1 MNLPTFS
8 LRLPGTSHPL
18 GDGLRAL
25 RSAAARLR
33 FPAPVLHRLSSV
45 PCPPSS
51 AHRPLSSAVCPLSSV
66 LRPLSSVL
74 RPRLSVLCLLSSV
87 LCAVPARAY
96 VFGDPYTLLDGR
108 LALDANVRFRLE
120 SRVNTFDFNSLTR
133 TANDDDFTLARYR
146 VGAKYTVSPTFSGYV
161 QLQDARE
168 YGSKRPDVLYV
179 NAAEGDARLD
189 LRQAYLDFGDPRD
202 SGLST
207 RLGRQM
213 VAYGDQRLVGGFEW
227 NNFAR
232 VFDGARVVYNWAD
245 ARTTFDFL
253 ALSVVT
259 PGETTPD
266 RVKRAELDRSDKDDV
281 FLGLYVQNSGFV
293 RNQKTD
299 LYLLYRGKTE
309 NSPNFVVPAP
319 AFGNGNVRAF
329 DIPQKIWTAGFR
341 AQSISIAPLNGFD
354 YTVEAAY
361 QWGDA
366 RPGLPATTVRGFN
379 WFKHE
384 AWAFHAE
391 TGYTWEKSAFFPRL
405 GLEINGGSGDKNP
418 GDARNEGFLNLF
430 HTNHLHYG
438 YMDVFSWKNMRSVAV
453 TARFK
458 PFVKVDHALKKAVLR
473 LDYHWLSLER
483 TTDFWYRAN
492 AIAVVR
498 PAASRTGVLPRQAGR
513 EFDATLTWSPSA
525 PYDVLLGW
533 SHFDAG
539 DYLAATGRADN
550 AAFGYAQ
557 LVVKF

>member
-1 MNLPTFS
+1 MGLPAQVPTRRSSF
-8 LRLPGTSHPL
+8 L
-18 GDGLRAL
+18 AL
-25 RSAAARLR
+25 AAALLALGTAA
-33 FPAPVLHRLSSV
+33 APTVH
-45 PCPPSS
+45 
-51 AHRPLSSAVCPLSSV
+51 A
-66 LRPLSSVL
+66 
-74 RPRLSVLCLLSSV
+74 
-87 LCAVPARAY
+87 AY
-96 VFGDPYTLLDGR
+96 VFGDPYTIFNGKIALDG
-108 LALDANVRFRLE
+108 NVRFRLE
-120 SRVNTFDFNSLTR
+120 TRENTFDFNALTN
-133 TANDDDFTLARYR
+133 TANDDTFTLARYR
-146 VGAKYTVSPTFSGYV
+146 VGAKYTGSPTFSAYV
-161 QLQDARE
+161 QLQDTRE
-168 YGSKRPDVLYV
+168 YDSKRPDVLYV

-189 LRQAYLDFGDPRD
+189 VRQLYVDIGDPRD
-202 SGLST
+202 SGFSA

-213 VAYGDQRLVGGFEW
+213 IAYGDQRLIGGFEW

-232 VFDGARVVYNWAD
+232 VFDGAKVVYNWAD

-253 ALSVVT
+253 ALGVVT

-266 RVKRAELDRSDKDDV
+266 RVADAKLDRADKDDL
-281 FLGLYVQNSGFV
+281 FLGLYIQNSGFI

-299 LYLLYRGKTE
+299 LYLLYRGKDE

-329 DIPQKIWTAGFR
+329 DVPQRIFTAGFR
-341 AQSISIAPLNGFD
+341 AQSISIAPLHGFD
-354 YTVEAAY
+354 YIVEGAY

-366 RPGLPATTVRGFN
+366 RPGLPATTVTGFN
-379 WFKHE
+379 WFDHE

-391 TGYTWEKSAFFPRL
+391 TGYTWERNAFFPRL
-405 GLEINGGSGDKNP
+405 GIEFNAGSGDRNPNDTKN
-418 GDARNEGFLNLF
+418 ESFLNLF

-438 YMDVFSWKNMRSVAV
+438 YMDVFSWKNLRNVGV
-453 TARFK
+453 NVRFK
-458 PFVKVDHALKKAVLR
+458 PFVKLDHPLKKAVVR
-473 LDYHWLSLER
+473 LDYHWFRLER

-498 PAASRTGVLPRQAGR
+498 PNASRTGTLPRDAGR

-550 AAFGYAQ
+550 ATFGYGQ